1 MTDRCRGTSVL
12 HSLTLDDRLVRAT
25 ALTTDPLDGI
35 RDGILRGVAHAL
47 SNRVAALSGVA
58 GLVDFGNLP
67 PDRLSRALGSEVSQ
81 LGQLVEMLRL
91 LPSDAR
97 PRGEPIELKTLLPAV
112 VALHALHA
120 DLRDVHCTIQHDR
133 DAHPVH
139 VSRSTFVHAVLVL
152 IDAAKRDVLRDRGS
166 VLLTYAGDSAWVAIA
181 VESLAGVSPPAT
193 DGSTGAD
200 LELRRFVSAA
210 LAELDPSLTVDI
222 QRRGQRPGSGL
233 RLELRLPT
241 LLEVRRRERE
251 SSGEPSPSDVR

>member
-1 MTDRCRGTSVL
+1 
-12 HSLTLDDRLVRAT
+12 
-25 ALTTDPLDGI
+25 LTTDPLDGI

-58 GLVDFGNLP
+58 GLVDFGDLP

-81 LGQLVEMLRL
+81 LGE
-91 LPSDAR
+91 A
-97 PRGEPIELKTLLPAV
+97 IELKTLLPAV

-120 DLRDVHCTIQHDR
+120 DLRDVPCTIQHDR

-152 IDAAKRDVLRDRGS
+152 IDAAKRDVLRDRGGVS
-166 VLLTYAGDSAWVAIA
+166 LTYGGDSAWVTVA
-181 VESLAGVSPPAT
+181 VESLVGAAPPAPGGSAGT
-193 DGSTGAD
+193 DLD
-200 LELRRFVSAA
+200 LRRLLSAA
-210 LAELDPSLTVDI
+210 VAELDPSLTVDI
-222 QRRGQRPGSGL
+222 QRRGQGPGSGL

-251 SSGEPSPSDVR
+251 TKGEPSSSDVH

>member
-1 MTDRCRGTSVL
+1 
-12 HSLTLDDRLVRAT
+12 
-25 ALTTDPLDGI
+25 LTTDPLDGI

-58 GLVDFGNLP
+58 GLVDFGSLP

-91 LPSDAR
+91 LPSDAQ

-120 DLRDVHCTIQHDR
+120 DLLDVPCTIHHDR

-139 VSRSTFVHAVLVL
+139 LSRSTFVHVVLVL
-152 IDAAKRDVLRDRGS
+152 IDAAKRDVMRDRGS
-166 VLLTYAGDSAWVAIA
+166 VSLTYGGDSAWVTVA
-181 VESLAGVSPPAT
+181 VESLAGAAPAGPGGSGGT
-193 DGSTGAD
+193 DLD
-200 LELRRFVSAA
+200 LRRLLGAA
-210 LAELDPSLTVDI
+210 VAELDPSLTVDV
-222 QRRGQRPGSGL
+222 QRHSQRPGSGL

-251 SSGEPSPSDVR
+251 TTGEPSSSDVR

>member
-1 MTDRCRGTSVL
+1 
-12 HSLTLDDRLVRAT
+12 
-25 ALTTDPLDGI
+25 LTTDPLDGI

-58 GLVDFGNLP
+58 GLVDFGDLP

-81 LGQLVEMLRL
+81 LGQLVELLRL
-91 LPSDAR
+91 LPSDTR
-97 PRGEPIELKTLLPAV
+97 PRGEAIELKTLLPAV

-120 DLRDVHCTIQHDR
+120 DLRDVPCTIQHDR

-152 IDAAKRDVLRDRGS
+152 IDAAKRDVLRDRGGVS
-166 VLLTYAGDSAWVAIA
+166 LTYGGDSAWVTVA
-181 VESLAGVSPPAT
+181 VESLAGAAPPAPGGSAGT
-193 DGSTGAD
+193 DLD
-200 LELRRFVSAA
+200 LRRLLSAA
-210 LAELDPSLTVDI
+210 VAELDPSLTVDI
-222 QRRGQRPGSGL
+222 QRRGQGPGSGL

-251 SSGEPSPSDVR
+251 TKGEPSSSDVH